1 MIVLFTGTDQLK
13 RTLSL
18 SFNLFFFSDDLKH
31 IRISSCISIIPIW
44 LETIFVFSF
53 HPFFPFFPS
62 FLSSSCPFHVLFL
75 IIRECDPDI
84 CGQCGVSVHPTV
96 LGQVEKALLDAQDLK
111 EGKQRSIGFRM
122 CCNSNMRRGI
132 YKKTR
137 VGRSTIS
144 GWGLF
149 LLEDANKRDFIMEY
163 KGEI

>member
-1 MIVLFTGTDQLK
+1 MLFRSYLYNTNLTRDYI
-13 RTLSL
+13 R
-18 SFNLFFFSDDLKH
+18 LFFPSLF
-31 IRISSCISIIPIW
+31 
-44 LETIFVFSF
+44 
-53 HPFFPFFPS
+53 PFFPFFLS
-62 FLSSSCPFHVLFL
+62 FSCPFHVFSL